1 MYKPISLFIAVR
13 YLWNTHLPKF
23 KKIITILSILAIT
36 VSTASLI
43 IIMSMINGSEENFKK
58 NVLSFIPHLII
69 TNKNQYIKKS
79 EFPENILKL
88 HNIEKI
94 SDFFSKE
101 IIVQSEDDVA
111 MAEIIGIDNTNFFNM
126 KNYGIKN
133 ISDILKTGSYNIII
147 GEQLAKKLNVHIG
160 DALEL
165 ILLSNKKNFF
175 SGQIFNQ
182 RMFKIISI
190 FSTKSE
196 VDYYQILMDKE
207 DSLNFLNYSKN
218 HVTGWR
224 VWLKNPLSLNI
235 KEIKKTTDKLVLLDW
250 KIQKGEL
257 FKAMKIEQY
266 IMLFLFFLILL
277 VAILNIFIILTVYI
291 IEKKNA
297 IAILKTQGL
306 LNWKIMLI
314 FIMFGSGT
322 AIIGNILGTI
332 ISIALIIQNDFLK
345 FFIKIFFNET
355 DIPIIIEPYQVFIIN
370 ILSTLFT
377 IFSTLYPSWNAVR
390 LKPSK
395 ILSND

>member
-43 IIMSMINGSEENFKK
+43 IIMSIINGSEENFKK

-94 SDFFSKE
+94 SDFISKE
-101 IIVQSEDDVA
+101 IIVQSENDAA
-111 MAEIIGIDNTNFFNM
+111 MAEIIGIDNTDLFNV

-133 ISDILKTGSYNIII
+133 VSDILKTGSYNIII
-147 GEQLAKKLNVHIG
+147 GEQLAKKLTVHIG
-160 DALEL
+160 DTLKL
-165 ILLSNKKNFF
+165 ILLSNKKNYF

-207 DSLNFLNYSKN
+207 DSLNFLNYSNN

-250 KIQKGEL
+250 KIQKGEI

-332 ISIALIIQNDFLK
+332 ISISLIIQNDFLK
-345 FFIKIFFNET
+345 FCIKIFFNET

-390 LKPSK
+390 LKPSR

>member
-88 HNIEKI
+88 QNIEKI

-160 DALEL
+160 DALKL

-182 RMFKIISI
+182 HMFKIISI